1 MFFLLLYSICLY
13 FVISTIGHP
22 YRDFLLR
29 AEETGLDVMED
40 TALLRAE
47 AVHKFKDI
55 SDEGRLNTD
64 KIGGWFSWVGMD
76 TEEYDQLKKKEKEQS
91 VLDAMPKKMR
101 VPGEKRSEQGNT
113 LLN

>member
-29 AEETGLDVMED
+29 AEET
-40 TALLRAE
+40 
-47 AVHKFKDI
+47 
-55 SDEGRLNTD
+55 GRLNTD